1 MSDTPRDESHDL
13 PDEVFEEEVFDEVS
27 KPTPTVSRVPAR
39 VSSQSRTGWMAPVA
53 LVLSLLAAGASGWA
67 LFKPAPEPTTIAAD
81 AKSDDPKA
89 TVCKA
94 FKTVSDAVFFQT
106 NRSPSQDLGPAI
118 PAALEAIAA
127 NARLAMSEGSS
138 YLLAHL
144 PSNAPEELAKEAR
157 NFAGELSSIAMNA
170 LAGIPNDKPEQ
181 AELLKSAEKS
191 NTKIGDLCK

>member
-1 MSDTPRDESHDL
+1 MSDLTPRDESQDL
-13 PDEVFEEEVFDEVS
+13 SDEVYEDQEVRRA
-27 KPTPTVSRVPAR
+27 TPTVSRVPAR

-53 LVLSLLAAGASGWA
+53 LVLSLLAAGAAGWA
-67 LFKPAPEPTTIAAD
+67 LLKPAPEPTTAVA

-89 TVCKA
+89 SVCKA

-106 NRSPSQDLGPAI
+106 NRSPSPELGPAI
-118 PAALEAIAA
+118 PAAMEAIAA
-127 NARLAMSEGSS
+127 NARLAMSEGAT
-138 YLLAHL
+138 YLLAHV
-144 PSNAPEELAKEAR
+144 PSNAPEELANEAR
-157 NFAGELSSIAMNA
+157 TFAGELSSIAMNA

>member
-1 MSDTPRDESHDL
+1 
-13 PDEVFEEEVFDEVS
+13 
-27 KPTPTVSRVPAR
+27 
-39 VSSQSRTGWMAPVA
+39 
-53 LVLSLLAAGASGWA
+53 
-67 LFKPAPEPTTIAAD
+67 
-81 AKSDDPKA
+81 
-89 TVCKA
+89 
-94 FKTVSDAVFFQT
+94 
-106 NRSPSQDLGPAI
+106 
-118 PAALEAIAA
+118 
-127 NARLAMSEGSS
+127 MSEGSS